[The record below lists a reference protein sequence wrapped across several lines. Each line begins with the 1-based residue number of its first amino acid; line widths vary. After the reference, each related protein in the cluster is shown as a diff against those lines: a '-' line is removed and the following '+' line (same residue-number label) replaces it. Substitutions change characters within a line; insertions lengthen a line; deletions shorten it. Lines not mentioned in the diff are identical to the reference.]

1 MRSVWFFNRPVI
13 LVLGAVLLCAPLLQ
27 TRAGS
32 QNLANGER
40 DRSRVALAHFFQAHA
55 TASDG
60 GVLIEWRT
68 GFEPDILGFNLYRI
82 ANGQRT
88 QINPGLING
97 SALILRQQAPL
108 GSYAWFDPSGNPDS
122 EYYVESIDLHGQSN
136 LHDAVRPVWSARL
149 PDRVQSALLERPGAS
164 AASASKQTE

>member
-1 MRSVWFFNRPVI
+1 MRGLWFLKRPVI
-13 LVLGAVLLCAPLLQ
+13 RVFGAALFGAPLLQ

-32 QNLANGER
+32 QNPANGER

-55 TASDG
+55 TASDH

-82 ANGQRT
+82 SNGQRT

-97 SALILRQQAPL
+97 SALILRQPAPP
-108 GSYAWFDPSGNPDS
+108 GS
-122 EYYVESIDLHGQSN
+122 
-136 LHDAVRPVWSARL
+136 
-149 PDRVQSALLERPGAS
+149 
-164 AASASKQTE
+164 